1 MADFTIEGQAQLD
14 QAGDAARGL
23 KLQAF
28 AFDPGGR
35 FLGSGDVDPKGN
47 FKLDV
52 RLGRPTPVDVVVAP
66 PADPDVIRRS
76 SAPRQSFAARDWITE
91 GNRFRLKPA
100 IQLTPAVINFFL
112 PVHICVSGHVRKTLQ
127 VNGETSY
134 CPVSY
139 AKIEV
144 FDVDRES
151 CWWPY
156 LVRQLDRVVDKPVIQ
171 VADLLKTSVS
181 APLRAEPLKLPQL
194 ESQDAALRPVDVATV
209 TARASTDV
217 LRVGEVKNLGESVAS
232 RLQDLTLVSI
242 LPPWVYF
249 PNCFFSR
256 ALVCETHTDC
266 DGYFNCCFPWWLF
279 HFRRGRLRLDGRPDI
294 IIRVTQVINGV
305 ETVLY
310 MDPYTSTRWN
320 VTSTHI
326 DLYLD
331 NEAIVCGGC
340 ANNPLPGTST
350 ASVLQIGLDPV
361 WQVDQST
368 GKFKAGS
375 YSNGAYGGGL
385 YIRGN
390 FSSDLLS
397 GPKRYY
403 KLSYSKDGAND
414 FKPIKTA
421 LHAQRA
427 TNLGH
432 FETYLLGPQPDGT
445 PVAGLYE
452 VQDTAHWWLMPGA
465 PGGAGMV
472 LGLWDTAPFEAD
484 EGAYILRM
492 EVFDEAGHKITTM
505 QFARHG
511 GNGSGLDPNPVPIV
525 TDHLDLKFYIDN
537 KPVNFE
543 LNTPAT
549 NACGVVPWSDTLN
562 LQVHV
567 HADQEN
573 GRVHSWDLR
582 YVKGTNPTRIPLGSG
597 EYNAGQSPVDVD
609 VDANALLHEP
619 VTPENPK
626 GQLQSTC
633 AFALILNVWSHVRNN
648 WGFAYVGEKIYAIAI
663 EKCS

>member
-1 MADFTIEGQAQLD
+1 MADFTIEGQVQTD
-14 QAGDAARGL
+14 QAGEAARGL

-52 RLGRPTPVDVVVAP
+52 KLGRPTPVDVVVAP

-76 SAPRQSFAARDWITE
+76 SAPRQSFVAKDWITE
-91 GNRFRLKPA
+91 GDRFRLKPSIA
-100 IQLTPAVINFFL
+100 LTPAVINLFL
-112 PVHICVSGHVRKTLQ
+112 PVHICVSGHVRKTVT
-127 VNGETSY
+127 VNGQTSY
-134 CPVSY
+134 CPVPF
-139 AKIEV
+139 AKVEV
-144 FDVDRES
+144 FDVDREP

-156 LVRQLDRVVDKPVIQ
+156 ILRQLDKVVDKQ
-171 VADLLKTSVS
+171 VVQAADLLKTSGL
-181 APLRAEPLKLPQL
+181 APRPVTAAQLPQL
-194 ESQDAALRPVDVATV
+194 KPQEVAFKPADLSAATSDAV
-209 TARASTDV
+209 
-217 LRVGEVKNLGESVAS
+217 RVGEVKSLGESISS
-232 RLQDLTLVSI
+232 RLQDLTLVSV
-242 LPPWVYF
+242 LPPWIYF

-305 ETVLY
+305 ETVIY

-331 NEAIVCGGC
+331 NPAIVCGGC
-340 ANNPLPGTST
+340 TTNPLPGTST
-350 ASVLQIGLDPV
+350 AAVLQIGSDPV
-361 WQVDQST
+361 WLVDQST
-368 GKFKAGS
+368 GKFKTPP

-390 FSSDLLS
+390 FSNDLLS
-397 GPKRYY
+397 GSPKRYY
-403 KLSYSKDGAND
+403 KLSYAKAGTND
-414 FKPIKTA
+414 FRPVQTPLSA
-421 LHAQRA
+421 LRSVP
-427 TNLGH
+427 LGS
-432 FETYLLGPQPDGT
+432 FETYPLGPQPAGT

-452 VQDTAHWWLMPGA
+452 VQDTAHWWLMPGT
-465 PGGAGMV
+465 PGGSGMV
-472 LGLWDTAPFEAD
+472 LGLWDTAAFEAD
-484 EGAYILRM
+484 EGAYVLRM

-505 QFARHG
+505 QFANHG
-511 GNGSGLDPNPVPIV
+511 GNGSGVDPSPVPIV
-525 TDHLDLKFYIDN
+525 NDHLDLKFHIDN
-537 KPVNFE
+537 KPVNFN
-543 LNTPAT
+543 LLTPAT
-549 NACGVVPWSDTLN
+549 NACGVVPWSPTLT

-582 YVKGTNPTRIPLGSG
+582 YVKGTDPTRIYLGSG
-597 EYNAGQSPVDVD
+597 EYSGGTANVDED

-619 VTPENPK
+619 VTPANPS

-633 AFALILNVWSHVRNN
+633 AFALILNAWSHVRNN
-648 WGFAYVGEKIYAIAI
+648 WGFAYVGEKTYAIAI
-663 EKCS
+663 EKCG